1 MILVKN
7 WNFHL
12 RLFLDKM
19 GFEIMFAVIIQ
30 SKENKPSSTKKY
42 RFDTVEILGFSK
54 GLTHDFG
61 QQLEIFCQFVFRQ
74 NEP

>member
-12 RLFLDKM
+12 SLFLDKM

-42 RFDTVEILGFSK
+42 RFNTVEILRFSK
-54 GLTHDFG
+54 GSTHDFS
-61 QQLEIFCQFVFRQ
+61 QKLEISSQFVFGQ